1 MEFSSTEL
9 GKIVGTEVLSGK
21 IRTSLLDVRHLSYLI
36 NIEMKMLNG
45 QLNMSPEF
53 RREVWGRRRSL
64 GIINTLTCS
73 L

>member
-1 MEFSSTEL
+1 MQFSSTEL

-21 IRTSLLDVRHLSYLI
+21 IRTSLLDIRHLSYLI
-36 NIEMKMLNG
+36 NIEMKMLSG

-53 RREVWGRRRSL
+53 RREVWGRRRNL
-64 GIINTLTCS
+64 GIINILTCS